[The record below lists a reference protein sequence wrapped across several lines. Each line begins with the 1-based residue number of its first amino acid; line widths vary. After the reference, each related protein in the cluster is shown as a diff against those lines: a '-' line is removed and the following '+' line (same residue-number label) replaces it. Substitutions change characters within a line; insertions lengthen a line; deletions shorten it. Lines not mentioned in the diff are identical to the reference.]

1 MNLWVLKVFCMAP
14 PPPQGRE
21 RGSPLLE
28 KGKPAAR
35 RGRKATGQA
44 ASLTAGL
51 PKEGWPTPP
60 RTLVVS
66 PEGRDHTCFGQRE
79 RPSIS
84 YRSAFSW
91 AESSSEPPR
100 LVRGSS
106 MPPGLLPRRIPTEA
120 LSRIWR
126 PIASTTD
133 PLNRVRERRFL
144 RLHPRRRTPRPIKR

>member
-1 MNLWVLKVFCMAP
+1 MNVLDLNDFCIGTP
-14 PPPQGRE
+14 PAQRMEQGR
-21 RGSPLLE
+21 PLLD

-84 YRSAFSW
+84 YNSAFSW

-133 PLNRVRERRFL
+133 PLNPVRARRFL
-144 RLHPRRRTPRPIKR
+144 RLHPRRRTPRPIKQ

>member
-1 MNLWVLKVFCMAP
+1 MLGTAHAQNFARRKP
-14 PPPQGRE
+14 P
-21 RGSPLLE
+21 LD

-84 YRSAFSW
+84 AFSW
-91 AESSSEPPR
+91 AESSSEPPQ

-106 MPPGLLPRRIPTEA
+106 MPPGLLPRRI
-120 LSRIWR
+120 
-126 PIASTTD
+126 
-133 PLNRVRERRFL
+133 
-144 RLHPRRRTPRPIKR
+144 